1 MIKITDV
8 RAVWRKKDKRKD
20 RNTYIF
26 YHKNL
31 LLVIRIGKNIC
42 RFTILFNI

>member
-8 RAVWRKKDKRKD
+8 RAVCRKKRQRKD

-31 LLVIRIGKNIC
+31 LLVMHIGKNIC
-42 RFTILFNI
+42 RFAILFNI